1 MMSRQILSVC
11 ASLAF
16 LPALAPSQPVE
27 GLVHIRFVP
36 DVRVFAVMSA
46 INAAGFDLDA
56 ADLSG
61 APVRSLVRQRMQ
73 DIDADLLARLR
84 TFYQSK
90 GDPGDPVNNQGSYI
104 SLALLLSGPPRFQLA
119 IRADE
124 IPAEAKAVIGFESLV
139 AEIWQKGSL
148 EQLWAEVRP
157 AYLEEIDAYRPL
169 IRDMIV
175 QALGYARTGARISLD
190 RMVNFIP
197 DPLGG
202 YGTVNARNVG
212 ETYIV
217 VVGPSRTR
225 TSSMR
230 AIRHEYLHFLVDPLL
245 QKYSGYLPDQEPFMN
260 RVKEQPG
267 ASALFRE
274 NFNFMVTESLIE
286 MLEARITAQPG
297 QSSAGEVIDAYQR
310 GLILAP
316 YFNEEFIKFEGR
328 TETLQEFMPDLVS
341 GISWDKEKARDMS
354 MVRVPDAAHS
364 GNEEKQSP
372 VHAED
377 ARRAEIHNLLT
388 EANRHLQAR
397 EFDQAKELLEKVLK
411 LDGRNPNALFGLAQ
425 VAAQNQRLDQAM
437 DLYARAADSADSA
450 EVWIAAWSHVHRGNI
465 FRFQGNLEPARRE
478 WSTVLGLQGDLRG
491 ASEAAARALAEN
503 PK

>member
-104 SLALLLSGPPRFQLA
+104 SLALLLSGPPQFQLA

-225 TSSMR
+225 TSSVR
-230 AIRHEYLHFLVDPLL
+230 AIRHE
-245 QKYSGYLPDQEPFMN
+245 
-260 RVKEQPG
+260 
-267 ASALFRE
+267 
-274 NFNFMVTESLIE
+274 
-286 MLEARITAQPG
+286 
-297 QSSAGEVIDAYQR
+297 
-310 GLILAP
+310 
-316 YFNEEFIKFEGR
+316 
-328 TETLQEFMPDLVS
+328 
-341 GISWDKEKARDMS
+341 
-354 MVRVPDAAHS
+354 
-364 GNEEKQSP
+364 
-372 VHAED
+372 
-377 ARRAEIHNLLT
+377 
-388 EANRHLQAR
+388 
-397 EFDQAKELLEKVLK
+397 
-411 LDGRNPNALFGLAQ
+411 
-425 VAAQNQRLDQAM
+425 
-437 DLYARAADSADSA
+437 
-450 EVWIAAWSHVHRGNI
+450 
-465 FRFQGNLEPARRE
+465 
-478 WSTVLGLQGDLRG
+478 
-491 ASEAAARALAEN
+491 
-503 PK
+503 